1 MDNHQMMT
9 KLEKLNE
16 CQVDGTTVREEIG
29 VILGYVQ
36 GERVGLFVVNTFS
49 IIEWKL
55 IGYLISDRD
64 GLIVEDTVE
73 ILKF

>member
-1 MDNHQMMT
+1 MMT

-49 IIEWKL
+49 IIE
-55 IGYLISDRD
+55 
-64 GLIVEDTVE
+64 
-73 ILKF
+73 

>member
-1 MDNHQMMT
+1 MVVKIKICLLCKMIDNHQMMT

-16 CQVDGTTVREEIG
+16 CQVDGTTVREEKG

-49 IIEWKL
+49 IME
-55 IGYLISDRD
+55 
-64 GLIVEDTVE
+64 
-73 ILKF
+73 

>member
-1 MDNHQMMT
+1 MMDNHQMMT

-49 IIEWKL
+49 IME
-55 IGYLISDRD
+55 
-64 GLIVEDTVE
+64 
-73 ILKF
+73 